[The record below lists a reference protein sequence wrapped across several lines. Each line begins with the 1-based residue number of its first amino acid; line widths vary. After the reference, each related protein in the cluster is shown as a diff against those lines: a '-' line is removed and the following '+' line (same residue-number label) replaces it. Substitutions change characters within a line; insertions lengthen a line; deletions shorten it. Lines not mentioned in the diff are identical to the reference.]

1 MSGPRADAAAACNG
15 ARPRAGG
22 VASRGGWR
30 PGWWVAVVAS
40 INSDAMN
47 SLLTREARGSAPP
60 GRPIGWPDGHSPWTT
75 TIELPHYV
83 YDEYHTRSVLYSDK
97 KVSTVLALAVA
108 DKQSYENDGW
118 HRLCPYSERS
128 VGIDVASS
136 LEAAP
141 NHGHR
146 SGDARW
152 TPGPAERT
160 SLGVARARTG
170 AESPFGTRRDSECPC
185 PCPR

>member
-1 MSGPRADAAAACNG
+1 MSTVGLKDHHH
-15 ARPRAGG
+15 
-22 VASRGGWR
+22 S
-30 PGWWVAVVAS
+30 
-40 INSDAMN
+40 
-47 SLLTREARGSAPP
+47 SLL
-60 GRPIGWPDGHSPWTT
+60 
-75 TIELPHYV
+75 
-83 YDEYHTRSVLYSDK
+83 
-97 KVSTVLALAVA
+97 VLALAVA

-160 SLGVARARTG
+160 SLACRAPGPAKSHLSELGGTASARALT
-170 AESPFGTRRDSECPC
+170 ESL
-185 PCPR
+185 